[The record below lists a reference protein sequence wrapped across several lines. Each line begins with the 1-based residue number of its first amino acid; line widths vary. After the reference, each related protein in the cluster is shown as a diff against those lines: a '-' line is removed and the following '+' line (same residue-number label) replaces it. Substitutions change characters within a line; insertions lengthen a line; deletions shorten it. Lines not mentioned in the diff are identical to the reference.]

1 LIRPH
6 SPIEHIPISIALFF
20 IKQYIIYIFEG
31 LAITIFEGLD
41 ITIFEGLDVVQS
53 KTMVFFDDGVYRY

>member
-41 ITIFEGLDVVQS
+41 VVQS